1 MTEYCDQIVT
11 SQIISDVIKR
21 APILE
26 TKSISYKVQF
36 KSTDTE
42 PHLAWETVK
51 YTFEII
57 KTDLIH
63 GIEENHLFTRR
74 YSHFEW
80 LQNEL
85 ETKHIGRILPSL
97 PEKTQ
102 NYDKDKRKYEFLYY
116 MQKLLDHKLL
126 RNSDV
131 LQKFISKEFKDFNDF
146 QEYIN
151 KLRDQNTLINRIM
164 NTGVSFVSLFS
175 KCVSFGSSTILPRVP
190 DKQDLDFDEISKEI
204 QLSKQQTE
212 IIYSDLQKIV
222 QKLQIQSKSLI
233 ISQEIFSKAIQ
244 YILVIECQQND
255 EFMKLKRIT
264 KIYENFQ
271 MHLKETFIYR
281 LETCIRDYVQALKII
296 NEYRELKDQI
306 YKDSQQIN
314 NINIGKSKLEELKY
328 TLSNNKQ
335 KVEQIYTNFLDDL
348 PMFKQ
353 TSQLH
358 LKDIQSN
365 FHSELSAFYFTLKN
379 LKQL

>member
-21 APILE
+21 GPILE
-26 TKSISYKVQF
+26 TKSMSYKVQH

-63 GIEENHLFTRR
+63 GIEENHIFTRR

-102 NYDKDKRKYEFLYY
+102 NYDKDKRKYEFIYY

-131 LQKFISKEFKDFNDF
+131 LQKFISKEYKDFNDF

-151 KLRDQNTLINRIM
+151 KLSDQNTFINRIM
-164 NTGVSFVSLFS
+164 NTGVTFVSLFQ

-190 DKQDLDFDEISKEI
+190 DKQDLYFDEILKEL
-204 QLSKQQTE
+204 QSSKQQTE
-212 IIYSDLQKIV
+212 MIYSDLQKIV
-222 QKLQIQSKSLI
+222 QKLYIQSKSLI
-233 ISQEIFSKAIQ
+233 ISQEIFIT
-244 YILVIECQQND
+244 ECQQND

-271 MHLKETFIYR
+271 IQLKETFIYR
-281 LETCIRDYVQALKII
+281 LETCIRDYLQALKII

-306 YKDSQQIN
+306 HKDSQQIN

-335 KVEQIYTNFLDDL
+335 KIEQIYTNFLDDL
-348 PMFKQ
+348 PIFKQ
-353 TSQLH
+353 TQQLY